1 MGSSGFIAETK
12 EKTFKN
18 LSFSSVEDV
27 YDVLWLLD
35 AIIDGC
41 GDFNVE
47 ALVTKI
53 DFVNLANEINSD
65 VLNEYILIQT
75 GEKPLK
81 AGDYGKTI
89 LEVVAERLNLSLKE
103 CEQEL
108 AKSIELLV
116 SQNYRLWYR
125 WYLQNY
131 KNEMV
136 CQNKTHPSPYND
148 LKGWKDIDYRR
159 KYLWKKNI
167 QPSDEF
173 PDEFNELLE
182 YRNKNLSEMRW
193 YQSRTNLTEKQ
204 QEKLKFLKRNQV
216 EIDKDIS
223 KVKRSLNLS
232 INKNNQYGKKEIVSF
247 DDSRDQYDSF
257 DTYDSKT
264 YDGLTYSKIVDI
276 ADKILTNKQRV
287 IFYLYFEN
295 QLTQTEIANIINDN
309 QGNVSRVL
317 QKSIEKIRKEL

>member
-1 MGSSGFIAETK
+1 MGASGFIAETK
-12 EKTFKN
+12 EKIFRN

-35 AIIDGC
+35 AIIDGYE
-41 GDFNVE
+41 DFNVE
-47 ALVTKI
+47 ALATKI
-53 DFVNLANEINSD
+53 DFVNLTNEINSN
-65 VLNEYILIQT
+65 VLNEYILIQI

-81 AGDYGKTI
+81 TEDYGKEI
-89 LEVVAERLNLSLKE
+89 LEVVAERLNLSLIE

-131 KNEMV
+131 KDKMV
-136 CQNKTHPSPYND
+136 CQNNIHPSPFND
-148 LKGWKDIDYRR
+148 LEGWKDIDYRQ

-173 PDEFNELLE
+173 PNEFNELLE
-182 YRNKNLSEMRW
+182 YRNKNLNEIKW

-204 QEKLKFLKRNQV
+204 QEKLKFLKKNQI

-223 KVKRSLNLS
+223 KIKRSLSLP
-232 INKNNQYGKKEIVSF
+232 INKNNQCGKKEIVSF
-247 DDSRDQYDSF
+247 DDARDQYDSF
-257 DTYDSKT
+257 DTYDLKT
-264 YDGLTYSKIVDI
+264 YDGLTYSKIINI
-276 ADKILTNKQRV
+276 ADKVLTNKQKV

-295 QLTQTEIANIINDN
+295 QLTQTEIANIVNDD
-309 QGNVSRVL
+309 QGNISRVL